1 MISDRDQQPLVNQ
14 CPECQGALD
23 VTALAP
29 FSKITCPHCQAAV
42 RVRTTM
48 GQYQILHLVGEGG
61 MSQVFRA
68 VDCTL
73 GREVA
78 LKVLHQSL
86 SEDAILTAKFEQ
98 EAKLTAAIV
107 HPNVVKVF
115 TVGKDHGYFFIAMEL
130 VEAASLEE
138 TIARSGAISEAQVL
152 RIAHDVTCGL
162 QAAMD
167 ANLIHRDIKPG
178 NMLVTQGGV
187 TKLVDFG
194 LAVQQGGAEENE
206 ELWATP
212 FYVPPEKLIGE
223 TDTFQGDIY
232 SLGATLFHA
241 LAGKPPFEANTASL
255 DELITIK
262 RQPISLRKAAAK
274 VSADTIALVE
284 RMMAYTPAERPA
296 SYAEIIEQIDGIEK
310 KRQEGKRARL
320 RNMPRRKKGY
330 LGLAAAAL
338 LTVMVIIILKWSGS
352 APSVNDTAGVGIAG
366 EDRVIAAG
374 ENRRNEAFLKAR
386 QRLILG
392 EGGNLAQTFSELAQ
406 SSDLAPATRRWC
418 RFFQGVTLLQEGKER
433 EARDLLREATAIP
446 LAANESP
453 SDDWRFL
460 EKAGSA
466 FSEELPPLF
475 EEEDWSAGAVDAL
488 GYLVGGLKTWQMG
501 QFKASQPWFSAYLS
515 SAPPTE
521 LAWLGEAKGLME
533 KYRADYEIFISLP
546 NPVRSAGPEALKA
559 QSATLQAALGRI
571 STKGALPGLI
581 KERLRRI
588 EEILSDPQVPGQS
601 QTTRAAVSNN
611 PSMSSSPSTFSS
623 EAPRPSPTWS
633 QEERVEMEQ
642 LAATWKDL
650 RGDGNSLWSPGAV
663 LKLEQVSVTTPLGR
677 RRREDLMAVFTAAEG
692 FFPILESSLRQKPYK
707 GEVLRRQGIPLKGV
721 LTAKDASTLILDLS
735 FGENE
740 VPVEIFD
747 PKWLVTVAAE
757 ALATT
762 SNPAAWESI
771 FAFSFLN
778 GGVTAT
784 ELDSARLDSAA
795 QARWER
801 LKVE

>member
-1 MISDRDQQPLVNQ
+1 MTSDRDHEPLVNQ

-98 EAKLTAAIV
+98 EAKLTAAII

-115 TVGKDHGYFFIAMEL
+115 TVGKDNGYFFIAMEL
-130 VEAASLEE
+130 VEAASLED

-178 NMLVTQGGV
+178 NMLVTEGGV

-212 FYVPPEKLIGE
+212 FYVPPEKLTGE

-255 DELITIK
+255 DELIAIK
-262 RQPISLRKAAAK
+262 RQPISLRKAAGK
-274 VSADTIALVE
+274 VSADTISLVE
-284 RMMAYTPAERPA
+284 KMMAYTPADRPT
-296 SYAEIIEQIDGIEK
+296 SYAEIIGSIDTIERK
-310 KRQEGKRARL
+310 SREGKAARL
-320 RNMPRRKKGY
+320 RNLPRRQRGY

-338 LTVMVIIILKWSGS
+338 LVILVVALVKWSGS
-352 APSVNDTAGVGIAG
+352 SPSSTNDTAGVGIAG
-366 EDRVIAAG
+366 DDRVIAAG

-386 QRLILG
+386 QRLFQG
-392 EGGNLAQTFSELAQ
+392 NTGNLADTFSELAQ

-418 RFFQGVTLLQEGKER
+418 RFFHGVTLLQEGREI
-433 EARDLLREATAIP
+433 EARDPFREATAIA
-446 LAANESP
+446 LAANEVP
-453 SDDWRFL
+453 TEELRFL

-466 FSEELPPLF
+466 FSDELPPLF
-475 EEEDWSAGAVDAL
+475 REEDWSAGAVDAL

-501 QFKASQPWFSAYLS
+501 HFKASQLWFAAYLS

-521 LAWLGEAKGLME
+521 LAWMGEAKGLLE
-533 KYRADYEIFISLP
+533 GYRADYEIFTSLP

-559 QSATLQAALGRI
+559 QSASLQAALGRI
-571 STKGALPGLI
+571 TTKGALPGLI
-581 KERLRRI
+581 KERIRRI
-588 EEILSDPQVPGQS
+588 EQMLSVEKPSTPTQL
-601 QTTRAAVSNN
+601 TR
-611 PSMSSSPSTFSS
+611 PSAPVSPSTPASDV
-623 EAPRPSPTWS
+623 PRPSQTWS
-633 QEERVEMEQ
+633 LEERAEMEK
-642 LAATWKDL
+642 LAATLLEL
-650 RGDGNSLWSPGAV
+650 RGDGSSLWSPGAV

-677 RRREDLMAVFTAAEG
+677 RRREDLIAVFTAAER
-692 FFPILESSLRQKPYK
+692 FFPVLESSLRQKPYK
-707 GEVLRRQGIPLKGV
+707 GEVRRRQGIPLTGV
-721 LTAKDASTLILDLS
+721 LTAKDTTALILDLG

-740 VPVEIFD
+740 VAVESFD
-747 PKWLVTVAAE
+747 PKWLAGVAGE
-757 ALATT
+757 ALAAT

-784 ELDSARLDSAA
+784 ELDPDRLESVAR
-795 QARWER
+795 ARWER